1 MARSVSPELYPDV
14 RPLEVLAAL
23 LPYLRR
29 VRVLAY
35 LTLALF
41 IIGVLGSFLPLG
53 TWLLLC
59 AGLAVPTIASFI
71 LVAAD

>member
-1 MARSVSPELYPDV
+1 MARPVHPELYPDL
-14 RPLEVLAAL
+14 RPLEVLAVL

-29 VRVLAY
+29 LRVLAY

-41 IIGVLGSFLPLG
+41 IIGILGSFLPLG
-53 TWLLLC
+53 TWLLLSG
-59 AGLAVPTIASFI
+59 ALAVPTIASFI